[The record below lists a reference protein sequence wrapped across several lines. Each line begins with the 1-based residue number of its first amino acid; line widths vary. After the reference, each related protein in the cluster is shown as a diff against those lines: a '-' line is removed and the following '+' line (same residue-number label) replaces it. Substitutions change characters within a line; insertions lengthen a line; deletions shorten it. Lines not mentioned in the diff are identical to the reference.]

1 MKIAWTRR
9 KTKSVTRPPV
19 VINQHPK
26 NQNDFSRKRLVPGE
40 RLYKDALNETK
51 SKDNSK
57 QSNKIIILD
66 DSIPRGK
73 GVSKFNY
80 YSKSGEMKFKCILG
94 ASAHEMKFYVEPTLE
109 TNDFK
114 VVLLHVSINDILKNR
129 SSPDIEK
136 LMLAINMIISKCK
149 SFGVQNIIIS

>member
-1 MKIAWTRR
+1 
-9 KTKSVTRPPV
+9 
-19 VINQHPK
+19 
-26 NQNDFSRKRLVPGE
+26 
-40 RLYKDALNETK
+40 
-51 SKDNSK
+51 
-57 QSNKIIILD
+57 
-66 DSIPRGK
+66 
-73 GVSKFNY
+73 
-80 YSKSGEMKFKCILG
+80 MKFKCILG